1 MEFDITSY
9 RNVARRWSDRGMS
22 KSIECEQLIF
32 LLARAYGEAVW
43 GFEKLMLVLWTQEYI
58 LKVVF
63 AGKADRRAII
73 TRGASTSQHRI

>member
-9 RNVARRWSDRGMS
+9 RNVARRWSDRRMS
-22 KSIECEQLIF
+22 KSIECEQLI
-32 LLARAYGEAVW
+32 LLARVYGEAVW
-43 GFEKLMLVLWTQEYI
+43 GFEKLMIVLWTQKYI